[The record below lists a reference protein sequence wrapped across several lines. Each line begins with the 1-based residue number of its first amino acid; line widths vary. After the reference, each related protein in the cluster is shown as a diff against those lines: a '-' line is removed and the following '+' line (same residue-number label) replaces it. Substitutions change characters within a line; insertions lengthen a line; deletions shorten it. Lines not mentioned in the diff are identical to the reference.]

1 MLKILNKPYPFSED
15 LKYNTKVI
23 FFISIGIFVFLWLFQ
38 PFDIDS
44 LDRKRKYYL
53 IVGFAII
60 TFLTLSVYLL
70 LIPSLF
76 PTKFSSAVWTIK
88 KEIAWNLWIL
98 FTILVGYFFFTNSL
112 DAMKFNF
119 YMVIKMVLTAIL
131 PITVMIII
139 NHNKMLR
146 AHVKRAEELNRQLK
160 EHKVNQ
166 EKVINFKSDYQ
177 KDSLAIK
184 VNTLLFVRAADNY
197 IEVFWKDGELI
208 KNQMVRCSI
217 TMAEESVKEHKFVF
231 KCHRSYMVNINYIER
246 FEGNSQGYRLFFE
259 NVGFP
264 IPVSKNLVGKLQEL
278 I

>member
-1 MLKILNKPYPFSED
+1 MLKILNKPYPFNED

-38 PFDIDS
+38 PFEIDS
-44 LDRKRKYYL
+44 LDTKNKYYL

-60 TFLTLSVYLL
+60 TFLTLSIYLL
-70 LIPSLF
+70 FIPSLF
-76 PTKFSSAVWTIK
+76 PKKFSSAVWTIK
-88 KEIAWNLWIL
+88 KEIGWNLWIL

-112 DAMKFNF
+112 GVMKFNF

-146 AHVKRAEELNRQLK
+146 SNVKRAEELNKQLK
-160 EHKVNQ
+160 EHKQNL

-184 VNTLLFVRAADNY
+184 VNMLLIVRSADNY
-197 IEVFWKDGELI
+197 IEVFWKDGETI

-217 TMAEESVKEHKFVF
+217 TMAEEVVKDHKFIF
-231 KCHRSYMVNINYIER
+231 KCHRSFIVNINYIDR
-246 FEGNSQGYRLFFE
+246 FEGNSQGYKLFFE
-259 NVGFP
+259 NIGFP
-264 IPVSKNLVGKLQEL
+264 IPVSKNLVGRLQEL